1 MTGRWGLQAAM
12 TSTYV
17 AVTAGAVLLT
27 ELVIFGMAALAPQA
41 ALTPVQVQG
50 LAEAT
55 AAQMAAKLAVT
66 VTDEGSLPST
76 YLGLPGTPL
85 SPGQA
90 RPDGGGVS
98 IPQTPGFVCDLAPAS
113 LAVIVSRNGTVLAT
127 SYPACYPVGSH
138 GSDAQAG
145 VPRKM
150 LTFVRWPVSGSG
162 QVPLPGGT
170 VVWASAPVTLGQPT
184 KVAASPGQGA
194 SSGAVGPGKV
204 FGLLYVEVPAAAQG
218 TQGARYSAALAWTG
232 LIVLAAA
239 IPAGLAFGL
248 LSTRRLTRRM
258 KRLAALT
265 LEVADGDFRRR
276 VPVSGHDEVSL
287 LEQNFN
293 RMAGQLQA
301 SLDANRRFAEASAR
315 HEERARIAREL
326 HDSISQELFSLSV
339 LAGGLRRTL
348 PAGSALLPEVET
360 MERTA
365 GGAMREMRSLLLALR
380 PVALE
385 EADLA
390 GAIEGV
396 CHAYS
401 ERLGIPVRVEFELA
415 GAGPAG
421 LPAAVEHA
429 VLRVTQEAVA
439 NAARHGGP
447 GQVTVVVRADGERVR
462 LEIADDGRGFDVPAQ
477 AAGGGLGLHTMRD
490 RVTELGGGLD
500 IDSAPGAGT
509 RVRAWFP
516 LRPAGPVVASPVVA
530 STAEAST
537 AAAGVMKEAR

>member
-27 ELVIFGMAALAPQA
+27 ELVIFGMAALTPQA
-41 ALTPVQVQG
+41 ALSPVQVQG
-50 LAEAT
+50 LAGAT

-66 VTDEGSLPST
+66 VTADGSLPST
-76 YLGLPGTPL
+76 NLGLPGTPL

-90 RPDGGGVS
+90 RPAGGGVS

-113 LAVIVSRNGTVLAT
+113 LAVIVSRDGTVLAT
-127 SYPACYPVGSH
+127 SYPACYPVGSR

-145 VPRKM
+145 APRKM

-162 QVPLPGGT
+162 QAPLPGGT
-170 VVWASAPVTLGQPT
+170 VVWASAPVTLGQPA
-184 KVAASPGQGA
+184 KVTASPGPGA

-204 FGLLYVEVPAAAQG
+204 FGLLYVEVPAAAEG
-218 TQGARYSAALAWTG
+218 TQGVRYPAALAWTG

-326 HDSISQELFSLSV
+326 HDSISQELF
-339 LAGGLRRTL
+339 
-348 PAGSALLPEVET
+348 
-360 MERTA
+360 
-365 GGAMREMRSLLLALR
+365 
-380 PVALE
+380 
-385 EADLA
+385 
-390 GAIEGV
+390 
-396 CHAYS
+396 
-401 ERLGIPVRVEFELA
+401 
-415 GAGPAG
+415 
-421 LPAAVEHA
+421 
-429 VLRVTQEAVA
+429 
-439 NAARHGGP
+439 
-447 GQVTVVVRADGERVR
+447 
-462 LEIADDGRGFDVPAQ
+462 
-477 AAGGGLGLHTMRD
+477 
-490 RVTELGGGLD
+490 
-500 IDSAPGAGT
+500 
-509 RVRAWFP
+509 
-516 LRPAGPVVASPVVA
+516 
-530 STAEAST
+530 
-537 AAAGVMKEAR
+537 